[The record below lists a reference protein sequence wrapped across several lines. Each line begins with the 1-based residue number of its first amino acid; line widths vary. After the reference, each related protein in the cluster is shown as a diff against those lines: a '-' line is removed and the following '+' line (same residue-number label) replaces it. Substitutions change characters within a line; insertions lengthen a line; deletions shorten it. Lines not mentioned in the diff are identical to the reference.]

1 MMTEA
6 LIQAGES
13 KVLCFAEQGTT
24 FDDEAVREGIS
35 QAIEQQAEWLALPIK
50 RLPDSFFDLRTGVAG
65 LWLQKLVNYRLG
77 LAILGD
83 VEPWQSKSKALE
95 ALIVECN
102 RGKSCWFLPDLAS
115 LQQRLAKTGQ

>member
-1 MMTEA
+1 MTEE
-6 LIQAGES
+6 LIQAGKT
-13 KVLCFAEQGTT
+13 KVLRFTEQGTT
-24 FDDEAVREGIS
+24 FDDEAMRECIS
-35 QAIEQQAEWLALPIK
+35 QAIEQQAKWIAIPVT
-50 RLPDSFFDLRTGVAG
+50 RLPESFFDLRTGVAG

-83 VEPWQSKSKALE
+83 VEPWQGKSKALD

-115 LQQRLAKTGQ
+115 LQERLAKTGQ

>member
-1 MMTEA
+1 MTEE
-6 LIQAGES
+6 LIAAGKT

-24 FDDEAVREGIS
+24 FDDEAIRECIS
-35 QAIEQQAEWLALPIK
+35 QAIEQQVEWIAIPVM

-83 VEPWQSKSKALE
+83 VTPWQSQSKALD

-115 LQQRLAKTGQ
+115 LQERLAKNGQ